1 MKRYKRYAFLLFLLL
16 FLWACHRN
24 PLDVNVSGIRID
36 LQIGRLD
43 QDLFAVTPANI
54 QGVIPALQKKYEP
67 FFQIYNK
74 EILAI
79 GDSRDS
85 LYAGYLLTFVRDSN
99 VNKARLRSDSLFK
112 DFQPYSKQLE
122 QAFKHCKYYFPKL
135 PIPLIVAY
143 LSGYNQSIVTTPDV
157 LGISLDNYLGSD
169 CPSYRQLGYP
179 LYKRANMVPEKIVY
193 DAMYGWT
200 SRQFEFSGN
209 TENLVS
215 GMIYEGKLLYLLDA
229 LIPDGPDSLKIG
241 YSQVQ
246 LNWCK
251 AHESEM
257 WNYLIEKKM
266 LFSGDRMGQV
276 RFINP
281 APFTAPFG
289 QKSPGRT
296 GVWMGWQIVKS
307 YMRKNTALTLKGLM
321 EENDYHKIL
330 NESGYSP
337 D

>member
-1 MKRYKRYAFLLFLLL
+1 MKLEKRYAFLLFLLPIM
-16 FLWACHRN
+16 WACHRN

-43 QDLFAVTPANI
+43 QDLFAVTPANV

-67 FFQIYNK
+67 FFSIYNK

-79 GDSRDS
+79 GDSQDS
-85 LYAGYLLTFVRDSN
+85 LYAGYLLTFVKDTSVTR
-99 VNKARLRSDSLFK
+99 ARLRSDSLFR
-112 DFQPYSKQLE
+112 DFRPYIQQLE
-122 QAFKHCKYYFPKL
+122 QAFKHYKYYFPRL
-135 PIPLIVAY
+135 PIPLVITY

-169 CPSYRQLGYP
+169 CPYYRQLGYP
-179 LYKRANMVPEKIVY
+179 VYKKGNMVPEKVVY
-193 DAMYGWT
+193 DALYGWT

-229 LIPDGPDSLKIG
+229 LVPDGPDSLKIG
-241 YSQVQ
+241 YRQLQ

-296 GVWMGWQIVKS
+296 GVWLGWQIVKS
-307 YMRKNTALTLKGLM
+307 YMKKNPALTVKGLM